1 MWKQHVEGITCR
13 RCGLLILVGECV
25 RAADQHAACPYG
37 ATPVIAAAG
46 FPEPEATRRLQR
58 YTTPFRLLVPSSEV
72 ERLAAE
78 RAPRLSMTEP
88 EAPQGAGSQE

>member
-1 MWKQHVEGITCR
+1 MTTDDLLTVPEVAARLGVSVPLVR
-13 RCGLLILVGECV
+13 RWLWRGV
-25 RAADQHAACPYG
+25 RGPDG
-37 ATPVIAAAG
+37 S
-46 FPEPEATRRLQR
+46 TRRLQR